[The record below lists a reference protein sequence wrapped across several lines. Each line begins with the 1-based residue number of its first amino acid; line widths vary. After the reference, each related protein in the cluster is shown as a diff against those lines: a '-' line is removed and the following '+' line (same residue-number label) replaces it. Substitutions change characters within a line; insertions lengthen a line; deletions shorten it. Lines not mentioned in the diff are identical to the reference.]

1 MAYLTFDASRPL
13 DAIPLGRAAID
24 FNPVDVPNPLQ
35 DCHTFKKY
43 LGGSPANIA
52 VGLARLGKK
61 VGFIGKVSA
70 DQFGQFIR
78 DYFTRD
84 GIDISHISDAP
95 KGCSLGLTFTE
106 LRETLETSLL
116 MYRTLAADL
125 QLDVADVDAAY
136 IASARLLLISGT
148 SLAESPSREAA
159 LKAVELAGKV
169 GTPVVFD
176 IDYRPYNWK
185 NPDEIALYY
194 AMVARRSQMVLGSRE
209 EYDLM
214 ERLMVDTPSS
224 DAESAQRW
232 IGFGNRIV
240 IIKHGKEGS
249 TAFAADGERFRI
261 KPFPVKAAK
270 ATGGGD
276 GYASALL
283 YGLLEGWDIMDA
295 LEFGSASASMLVA
308 AHSCADAMPSVEA
321 VRAFIAAEKA
331 EYGETIARG

>member
-1 MAYLTFDASRPL
+1 MAYVTFDASRLL

-78 DYFTRD
+78 DYFSRD

-194 AMVARRSQMVLGSRE
+194 ALVARRSQMVLGSRE

-214 ERLMVDTPSS
+214 EQLMVDTPSS

>member
-1 MAYLTFDASRPL
+1 MAYLTFDSSRPF

-24 FNPVDVPNPLQ
+24 FNPVDIPNPLQ
-35 DCHTFKKY
+35 DCHIFKKY

-61 VGFIGKVSA
+61 VGFIGTVSG
-70 DQFGQFIR
+70 DQFGQYIR
-78 DYFTRD
+78 DYFIRD
-84 GIDISHISDAP
+84 KIDISHITDAP
-95 KGCSLGLTFTE
+95 KGCSLGLAFTE
-106 LRETLETSLL
+106 LRKGGETSLL

-125 QLDVADVDAAY
+125 QLDVADIDAPY
-136 IASARLLLISGT
+136 LASSKILLISGT
-148 SLAESPSREAA
+148 ALAECPSREAA
-159 LKAVELAGKV
+159 LKAVELARKV
-169 GTPVVFD
+169 GTTVVFD

-185 NPDEIALYY
+185 NSDEISIYY
-194 AMVARRSQMVLGSRE
+194 SLVARQSQMILGSRE

-214 ERLMVDTPSS
+214 ERLMVDARSS
-224 DAESAQRW
+224 DEESARRW
-232 IGFGNRIV
+232 LGFGNQIV

-283 YGLLEGWDIMDA
+283 YGLLEGWDIMEA

-308 AHSCADAMPSVEA
+308 APCCADAMPSAEA
-321 VRAFIAAEKA
+321 IKTFIVAEKA
-331 EYGETIARG
+331 EYGETIARQ

>member
-1 MAYLTFDASRPL
+1 MAYVTFDASRLL

-61 VGFIGKVSA
+61 VGFIGKVSP

-194 AMVARRSQMVLGSRE
+194 ALVARRSQMVLGSRE

>member
-1 MAYLTFDASRPL
+1 MGYLTFDGSRPY
-13 DAIPLGRAAID
+13 DVIPLGRAAID
-24 FNPVDVPNPLQ
+24 FNPVDVPNPLA

-84 GIDISHISDAP
+84 GIDISHITDAP
-95 KGCSLGLTFTE
+95 SGCSLGLTFTE
-106 LRETLETSLL
+106 LRKPGETSLL

-125 QLDVADVDAAY
+125 QLDVDCVDAPY
-136 IASARLLLISGT
+136 LASSKILLISGT

-159 LKAVELAGKV
+159 LKAMELARKV
-169 GTPVVFD
+169 GTTIVFD
-176 IDYRPYNWK
+176 IDYRAYNWK

-194 AMVARRSQMVLGSRE
+194 SLVARNSQMVLGSRE

-214 ERLMVDTPSS
+214 ERLMVDTASS
-224 DAESAQRW
+224 DEESARRW
-232 IGFGNRIV
+232 LGYGNRIV

-283 YGLLEGWDIMDA
+283 YGLLEGWAIMDA

-321 VRAFIAAEKA
+321 VKAFIKAEKT
-331 EYGETIARG
+331 EFGETIAHG